1 MYIAQNVKNTA
12 RNKEL
17 GAAVLHFSLRG
28 VHIKHVSSD
37 FRNRRVPM
45 IYVLNFGYL
54 FMLIALMIRNILFL
68 RIILISAQ
76 SIFIAYGLVTA
87 NYVVVVWNSLFIV
100 LNVFQVV
107 VLLRRRMP
115 VTIPTEIEDIYDSTF
130 HDMSKREFFYFWQIG
145 NEVDYEPGIIVKE
158 GSPQNS
164 VMLMLQGSAS
174 VEKNGKDIAELARG
188 SFIAEMSFLSEDPA
202 SADVSCY
209 VPVKVMTWDRDN
221 LLNLKRLNFELWM
234 KIQHVLSK
242 DLVGKVKQASS
253 RLHDRTSL

>member
-1 MYIAQNVKNTA
+1 MEKIQRAIFGI
-12 RNKEL
+12 R
-17 GAAVLHFSLRG
+17 AAESGVF

-37 FRNRRVPM
+37 FRNRGMTM

-54 FMLIALMIRNILFL
+54 FMLVALMIRNILFL

-100 LNVFQVV
+100 LNVFQVI
-107 VLLRRRMP
+107 VLLRRRRP
-115 VTIPTEIEDIYDSTF
+115 VTIPAEIEDIYESTF

-145 NEVDYEPGIIVKE
+145 NEVDYEPGIIVRE
-158 GSPQNS
+158 RSPQNRL
-164 VMLMLQGSAS
+164 MLMLHGSAI
-174 VEKNGKDIAELARG
+174 VAKNGKDIAELARG

-202 SADVSCY
+202 SADVKCLL
-209 VPVKVMTWDRDN
+209 PIKVMTWDRAH
-221 LLNLKRLNFELWM
+221 LLNLKKLNFELWM

-242 DLVGKVKQASS
+242 DLVGKVRQTSS
-253 RLHDRTSL
+253 RLHDRAPL